1 MLNYLNSITMRNI
14 SDYINEARVQ
24 SGPKYVLGEETRKGG
39 KTFVQV
45 VAARDIRPAGGEE
58 HIRKGDIGG
67 WIESEAN
74 LSQDGE
80 CWICPGVY
88 VSGNSAISGDAL
100 VQAEKGEI
108 SISGDCSVF
117 GNALVLGD
125 GIDLSG
131 SVIVGKN
138 AMICSLAI
146 GAKKAITIGGHITIN
161 DIARVEYTGKG
172 RGRGIQISGTGE
184 ISGAAAVA
192 GENIEIGLSAGKITD
207 GAGIGSN
214 VNIGG
219 SVLIQDNAY
228 ISGGEDRTVVFN
240 STVYGKALITG
251 GSWVEHSEVG
261 GDVRLDGEEVK
272 RQKLK

>member
-1 MLNYLNSITMRNI
+1 MKNI
-14 SDYINEARVQ
+14 SEYINEARAQ
-24 SGPKYVLGEETRKGG
+24 SGPKYVLGEETRKNG

-45 VAARDIRPAGGEE
+45 IAARDIRPAGVDVYIKKGEA
-58 HIRKGDIGG
+58 GG

-88 VSGNSAISGDAL
+88 VSGGSSISGDSL
-100 VQAEKGEI
+100 VRTIKGEI
-108 SISGDCSVF
+108 EISGDCSVF
-117 GNALVLGD
+117 GNAKILGD
-125 GIDLSG
+125 GITLTG

-138 AMICSLAI
+138 AMVCSLVR
-146 GAKKAITIGGHITIN
+146 GAKKTISIGGHITIN
-161 DIARVEYTGKG
+161 DNAYVEYKGAG
-172 RGRGIQISGTGE
+172 RGRGIQISGVGE
-184 ISGAAAVA
+184 ISGKAFIG
-192 GENIEIGLSAGKITD
+192 GENIEIGLSAGKIID
-207 GAGIGSN
+207 DAFISSD

-219 SVLIQDNAY
+219 SVLIQDEAR